1 MKKIKLEIGNHSDV
15 GRKRTANE
23 DYYGSFSGEFGS
35 LIIVCDGVGGVK
47 GGTIASRKTVETIKS
62 HFDSLSSKY
71 DPQIELKN
79 ALDKA
84 DQVLKQI
91 AAESEELRELG
102 STAVVL
108 LIKDAFAYVAHI
120 GDSRLYL
127 IRGNKINQITT
138 DHSLVQ
144 EMLKAGL
151 INEEQAKTH
160 PKKNIITRALGP
172 QGGSNPD
179 ITIPIEI
186 YKDDY
191 FILCTDGLTGYVND
205 EELLKFV
212 TENTPQEACI
222 KLVSLANERGGKD
235 NITVQVVKVINGKK
249 YTISKKINKKVLRVF
264 SLFTAVIAL
273 LIGLFLF
280 TQSEFFIK
288 NIKKLWTETDSL
300 KTKTTDLK
308 KEKIVDTVKVDSAM
322 INSDSLI
329 KSSAEIKIRINSP
342 DSLNMKK

>member
-23 DYYGSFSGEFGS
+23 DYYGSFSGEYGS

-62 HFDSLSSKY
+62 HFESLSGKY
-71 DPQIELKN
+71 DPQTELKN

-91 AAESEELRELG
+91 ATESEELKELG
-102 STAVVL
+102 STAVIL
-108 LIKDAFAYVAHI
+108 LIKDDYAYVAHI

-144 EMLKAGL
+144 DMLKAGL

-172 QGGSNPD
+172 QGSSNPD
-179 ITIPIEI
+179 ITSPIDI
-186 YKDDY
+186 YKNDY
-191 FILCTDGLTGYVND
+191 FILCTDGLTSYLTD
-205 EELLKFV
+205 EELLTFV
-212 TENTPQEACI
+212 SENSSQNACI
-222 KLVSLANERGGKD
+222 KLVNLANERGGKD
-235 NITVQVVKVINGKK
+235 NITVQVVKVITGKK
-249 YTISKKINKKVLRVF
+249 YLISKKLNKKVLKIF
-264 SLFTAVIAL
+264 SFIFIISAL
-273 LIGLFLF
+273 LLSLFLF
-280 TQSEFFIK
+280 SQTEFFNR
-288 NIKKLWTETDSL
+288 NIKKLWIETDSL
-300 KTKTTDLK
+300 KTKTNNQNKENKIDSVKIDSTLNNKDSLK
-308 KEKIVDTVKVDSAM
+308 ENFEIKLKLSS
-322 INSDSLI
+322 SDSL
-329 KSSAEIKIRINSP
+329 K
-342 DSLNMKK
+342 